1 MIRKIAYGLGGLV
14 LCAVVLAGIEYFS
27 DPVFWQRYLNPPA
40 DPMEPGPDFYQPEF
54 SLNGPSTA
62 FFPTAGEPTID
73 PDVLEAAV
81 AWTEQ
86 TAGTALLVLHRGEIQ
101 IERYWR
107 EGGPDEFMTGRA
119 MTKTLNALL
128 AGAAIGDGF
137 IDLDDR
143 IGDYIEEWVNA
154 PQGDITLRDL
164 LYHASGLEN
173 PPIGPGAWNKMTR
186 SAWTGDVVMV
196 ALDHALEREPGS
208 VFDIGNVTSQLVA
221 ITIERAVGRPIQEY
235 FLERI
240 WRPIGAD
247 RGSFFMD
254 RADGM
259 VHIDCCFRTTPHN
272 WVRLGALVLNDG
284 MWNGERV
291 LPEGWIDTMT
301 MPSPRNPNYG
311 MHIWLGREFVS
322 NRPYSELR
330 EIGVPHSEPFVRDDI
345 VFFEGG
351 GYRNLYIIPSEDM
364 VILRLGKRHADWDAS
379 YLPNTLIRGIEETRS
394 GSADG

>member
-1 MIRKIAYGLGGLV
+1 MIKTIAYSLGGLA
-14 LCAVVLAGIEYFS
+14 LCVAIFAGVEYSS
-27 DPVFWQRYLNPPA
+27 DPEFWQRYLNPPA

-54 SLNGPSTA
+54 SLNEPETE
-62 FFPTAGEPTID
+62 FFPNANAPTID
-73 PDVLEAAV
+73 PEVLESAA

-107 EGGPDEFMTGRA
+107 EGGADELMTGRS

-137 IDLDDR
+137 MQLDDR
-143 IGDYIEEWVNA
+143 IGDYIDEWADA

-164 LYHASGLEN
+164 LHQASGLEN
-173 PPIGPGAWNKMTR
+173 PPLGSGAWNKFAR

-196 ALDHALEREPGS
+196 ALDHALEREPGT
-208 VFDIGNVTSQLVA
+208 VFDTGNVTSQLIA
-221 ITIERAVGRPIQEY
+221 ITVQRVVGKPIQDY

-259 VHIDCCFRTTPHN
+259 IHIDCCFRTTPHN
-272 WVRLGALVLNDG
+272 WIRLGALVLNDG
-284 MWNGERV
+284 VWNGERV
-291 LPEGWIDTMT
+291 LPQGWVEAMT
-301 MPSPRNPNYG
+301 TPSPRNPNFG
-311 MHIWLGREFVS
+311 LHIWLGKEFVE
-322 NRPYSELR
+322 NRAYSELR
-330 EIGVPHSEPFVRDDI
+330 EVGIPHKAPFIRDDI
-345 VFFEGG
+345 AFFEGG
-351 GYRNLYIIPSEDM
+351 GYRTMYIIPSEDM
-364 VILRLGKRHADWDAS
+364 VILRLGKSHPDWDSS
-379 YLPNTLIRGIEETRS
+379 YLPNLLIEGIIAPVS
-394 GSADG
+394 